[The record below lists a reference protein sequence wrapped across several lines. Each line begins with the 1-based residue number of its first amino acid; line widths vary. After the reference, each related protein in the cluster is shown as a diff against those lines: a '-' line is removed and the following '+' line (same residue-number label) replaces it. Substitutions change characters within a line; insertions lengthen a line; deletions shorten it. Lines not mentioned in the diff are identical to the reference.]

1 MNKLYIIGNLVRNP
15 ESRTTQSGKQVCSFT
30 VAVNRPRTSE
40 GQPDADFF
48 RVTAWNAMADNCARY
63 LFKGKKV
70 AVTGPVSVSTYKA
83 QNGDMKAQM
92 EVYAQEV
99 EFLTPADKAHQ
110 NAPQPQKTDRQ
121 TGYAQADEDEDMP
134 F

>member
-1 MNKLYIIGNLVRNP
+1 LFIIGNLCSDP
-15 ESRTTQSGKQVCSFT
+15 QSRTTQNGKQVCSFT
-30 VAVNRPRTSE
+30 VAVNRPRHAE
-40 GQPDADFF
+40 GQPDVDFF
-48 RVTAWNAMADNCARY
+48 RINAWGALAENCARY
-63 LFKGKKV
+63 LVKGKKV
-70 AVTGPVSVSTYKA
+70 CVVGPVSVITYKA

>member
-1 MNKLYIIGNLVRNP
+1 MNKAFIIGNLVRDP
-15 ESRTTQSGKQVCSFT
+15 DSRTTQSGKQVCSFT

-40 GQPDADFF
+40 GQPDTDFF
-48 RVTAWNAMADNCARY
+48 RVTAWNVLADNCARY

-70 AVTGPVSVSTYKA
+70 AVTGPVSVSTYKT

-99 EFLTPADKAHQ
+99 EFLTPADKAPQ
-110 NAPQPQKTDRQ
+110 NAPQTQKTDRQ
-121 TGYAQADEDEDMP
+121 SGFLQVDEQMP

>member
-1 MNKLYIIGNLVRNP
+1 MNKAFIIGNLVRDP
-15 ESRTTQSGKQVCSFT
+15 DSRTTQSGKQVCSFT
-30 VAVNRPRTSE
+30 VAVNRQRPAE
-40 GQPDADFF
+40 GQPDTDFF

-70 AVTGPVSVSTYKA
+70 AVTGPVSVSTYKT

-99 EFLTPADKAHQ
+99 EFLTPADKAPQ
-110 NAPQPQKTDRQ
+110 NAPQTQKTDRQ
-121 TGYAQADEDEDMP
+121 SGFLQVDEQMP

>member
-1 MNKLYIIGNLVRNP
+1 LFIIGNLCSDP
-15 ESRTTQSGKQVCSFT
+15 QSRTTQSGKQVCSFT

-48 RVTAWNAMADNCARY
+48 RVTAWNALADNCARY

-83 QNGDMKAQM
+83 QNGDMRAQM

-99 EFLTPADKAHQ
+99 EFLTPADKAPQ
-110 NAPQPQKTDRQ
+110 NAQQPQKTDKQ

>member
-1 MNKLYIIGNLVRNP
+1 MNKIIIIGNLTRDP

-40 GQPDADFF
+40 GHPDADFF
-48 RVTAWNAMADNCARY
+48 RVTAWNALADNCARY

-83 QNGDMKAQM
+83 QNGDMRAQM

-99 EFLTPADKAHQ
+99 EFLIPADKAQQ
-110 NAPQPQKTDRQ
+110 NAPQGQKTDRQ
-121 TGYAQADEDEDMP
+121 TGFTQVDEDMP